1 MENNPQLYTTSIL
14 PDTYSRYFEV
24 GLGYFITN
32 GLQSDYWK
40 NNDFQTYSL
49 LVGGEKD
56 PSAVSS
62 GSDLQGWNG
71 RLFSK

>member
-1 MENNPQLYTTSIL
+1 MAHNRQLYNISTL
-14 PDTYSRYFEV
+14 PRTYYRYFEV

-40 NNDFQTYSL
+40 NYDFQTYSV

-56 PSAVSS
+56 PTTLPS
-62 GSDLQGWNG
+62 GSNLQG
-71 RLFSK
+71 